1 MKNPEASARIS
12 NALPSARDVLAGFLV
27 SLVALPLC
35 IGISVASGF
44 PPVAGLITAIVG
56 SLVVSFFGATALAIK
71 GPAAGLIAVAWG
83 AVMELG
89 AGHATDGY
97 RYALACVMVSGAF
110 QIVLGIAKAGNWA
123 DFVPPS
129 VVRGMLVSIGLIV
142 MLRQIFPML
151 GVFPNVS
158 GFWQLLF
165 DLPKAFLN
173 MHPIA
178 GVIGLIT
185 LGFLFF
191 SSRFKSRLFLFLPPP
206 LLALTGAGIAAGMAH
221 LDNPGEGSFL
231 ELSYTTGPQFFVDV
245 PSQFRQ
251 ALVFP
256 DFSKVFEPVSLK
268 FILLFSLIGSLET
281 LVSARAVDSLDPR
294 HRTSRLNREL
304 LGVGTGNMLAGALG
318 GLPMISEIVR
328 SSVNISS
335 GARTWWS
342 NVFHGIF
349 LLAYLTLLS
358 PFIRKIPLSALGA
371 LLVYAGFHLAHPQKI
386 RQSLEIGPEQVLV
399 MGATVLLTLSVDL
412 LAGLAGGVTA
422 KLIFLLARGLQLR
435 HIFKPR
441 VLIKILDDHTH
452 KVEICSAL
460 VFSNFLSFK
469 KMLLQL
475 PGQKSLVLDFHACTL
490 IDHSTLKNLWDFK
503 SRYEENGGRC
513 VFLNLEEMTSHC
525 SHPLSMKFKKKYSS

>member
-1 MKNPEASARIS
+1 MKNPKASARIS
-12 NALPSARDVLAGFLV
+12 KALPSARDVLAGFLV

-110 QIVLGIAKAGNWA
+110 QIVLGVAKAGSWA

-151 GVFPNVS
+151 GVFPNAS

-191 SSRFKSRLFLFLPPP
+191 SSWFKSRLFLFLPPP
-206 LLALTGAGIAAGMAH
+206 LLALTGAGIAARMAH

-231 ELSYTTGPQFFVDV
+231 EISYPTGPQFFVDV

-256 DFSKVFEPVSLK
+256 DFSKVFDPVSLK
-268 FILLFSLIGSLET
+268 FIVLFSLIGSLET

-441 VLIKILDDHTH
+441 VLLKILDDHTH

-475 PGQKSLVLDFHACTL
+475 PGQKSLVLDFRACTL
-490 IDHSTLKNLWDFK
+490 IDHSTLKNLSDFK

-513 VFLNLEEMTSHC
+513 VFLNLEEMTSHS
-525 SHPLSMKFKKKYSS
+525 SHPLSMRFKEKYSS